1 MTDTRI
7 LLTTAEVAQFL
18 RLKEET
24 IRRRIKAGKIPAF
37 RVGKEFRVKASE
49 LNELLESKR
58 IAGNGK

>member
-37 RVGKEFRVKASE
+37 RLGKEFRVKASE

-58 IAGNGK
+58 IAGSGE